1 METMPFGALTVRF
14 DARVL
19 RPRPWTLAQSTWAAE
34 LLHRGP
40 PGPVLELCAGVGHIG
55 LALASASD
63 RDLVLV
69 DADRRACEHARWN
82 VEEAGLTAR
91 VTVRHGPMQEML
103 APTERFAMVLA
114 DPPWVASAEVSRF
127 PADPRRAIDGGPD
140 GLDLARLSVSVIAGH
155 LLDGGASVLQ
165 LGDVTQA
172 EQMRRHLRAHP
183 ELDLRVVE
191 VRTVPGGAGVLVH
204 LARPGPTDRT
214 HGRQSHPPP

>member
-1 METMPFGALTVRF
+1 MPFGPLTVRF

-55 LALASASD
+55 LALAAKSG

-69 DADRRACEHARWN
+69 DADRHACDHSRWN
-82 VEEAGLTAR
+82 AEQAGLADR
-91 VTVRHGPMQEML
+91 VTVHHGSMQEML

-114 DPPWVASAEVSRF
+114 DPPWVPSTEVSRF

-140 GLDLARLSVSVIAGH
+140 GLDLARLCVAVIARH
-155 LLDGGASVLQ
+155 LADGGASVLQ
-165 LGDVTQA
+165 LGDATQA
-172 EQMRRHLRAHP
+172 EEMRRHLRAHP
-183 ELDLRVVE
+183 ELDLRVVT
-191 VRTVPGGAGVLVH
+191 VRTVPGVAGVLLH
-204 LARPGPTDRT
+204 LSREWESSGP
-214 HGRQSHPPP
+214 S